1 MSAFAIRVLLAAM
14 LVATIAV
21 KVRAAV
27 VPVIDMPAAISRT
40 LGKNGFSPD
49 AGEPARQSMSF
60 SNPTCRL
67 PVKVQTVRLYFG
79 DGISG
84 NRIPEPGYVQNF
96 VYLDREW
103 GSPARFEMREE
114 WLKHRL
120 LVLFGLSPY
129 VPTPIAL
136 QIAVPVEC
144 PAADAIDWSRVWR
157 EEAE

>member
-1 MSAFAIRVLLAAM
+1 MSAFTIRALLAAM

-40 LGKNGFSPD
+40 LGKHGFSPD
-49 AGEPARQSMSF
+49 VDEPTRQFMSF
-60 SNPTCRL
+60 SNSACRL

-79 DGISG
+79 GGISRD
-84 NRIPEPGYVQNF
+84 RIPEPGYVQNF

-103 GSPARFEMREE
+103 ASPARFEMREE

-129 VPTPIAL
+129 VPVPTAL
-136 QIAVPVEC
+136 QIAVPVDC

-157 EEAE
+157 EEAG